1 MFKFTVHA
9 CKYLLSYLCIGG
21 VFFGY
26 YREAICTAEMV
37 EGRRKLFVRN
47 LRLKK
52 CPNTKEIE
60 KAVRTS
66 MNNHGLIHHRKPDN
80 IKKKMSNMI
89 IKLKNSKNQ

>member
-1 MFKFTVHA
+1 M
-9 CKYLLSYLCIGG
+9 
-21 VFFGY
+21 
-26 YREAICTAEMV
+26 YRRCLFLVITENLPVRQKWLKE
-37 EGRRKLFVRN
+37 EENELQQLFVRN

-66 MNNHGLIHHRKPDN
+66 MKNHGLIHQRKPDN

-89 IKLKNSKNQ
+89 VKLKKL